1 MAGKFVLSK
10 TSNGKFHF
18 VLKAGNGETILQSQ
32 MYAGIDDAKAGI
44 ESVRRNC
51 ADDARIQKLVSKKN
65 EPYFTVTATNGQV
78 VGMSE
83 MYSSERA
90 RDNGIDSVKRNAP
103 DAKVDD
109 QSAAA

>member
-1 MAGKFVLSK
+1 MSGKFVIGK

-32 MYAGIDDAKAGI
+32 MYAALEDAKAGV
-44 ESVRRNC
+44 ESVRNNAKMPERFER
-51 ADDARIQKLVSKKN
+51 AVSSKG
-65 EPYFTVTATNGQV
+65 EPYFRLTATNGQV

-90 RDNGIDSVKRNAP
+90 RDNGIESVAKNAP
-103 DAKVDD
+103 DAKVEDN
-109 QSAAA
+109 SAA